1 MNRIFLSIASIAIL
15 VFCLNGCN
23 KLVDDISLVK
33 NGYINID
40 KSTTVGQAFDKYK
53 YFKQVTWSKT
63 KTDNGRRIV
72 EVRGEYDVNKIMT
85 ELTGGTKPMYDKREM
100 VVQFVI
106 NKDNTFEIA
115 SGEITLYINSKP
127 QKDGWAFT
135 MNTIKS
141 IYLGEFV

>member
-1 MNRIFLSIASIAIL
+1 MNKLLLSIVCITL
-15 VFCLNGCN
+15 VALALAGCS
-23 KLVDDISLVK
+23 KIVDDVSLVK
-33 NGYINID
+33 NGYLDID

-63 KTDNGRRIV
+63 KSDNGRRIV
-72 EVRGEYDVNKIMT
+72 EVRGEFDVNKIMT
-85 ELTGGTKPMYDKREM
+85 EVTGGTKPIYDEREM

-115 SGEITLYINSKP
+115 SGEITLYVNNKP